1 MPPNPAKAS
10 PVLLYDGTCGFCS
23 TTVHLIL
30 RYDRRE
36 TLRFAALQN
45 RFGSAVLDRHPEL
58 HHVDSMVWL
67 EPAVGARAEQ
77 VAVRSEAA
85 LRVAGYLGGWWR
97 LALLARLL
105 PRSVRDWGY
114 DFIARHRHQLPG
126 LVEQCV
132 IPPPETR
139 SRFIEG

>member
-1 MPPNPAKAS
+1 MTAGK
-10 PVLLYDGTCGFCS
+10 
-23 TTVHLIL
+23 
-30 RYDRRE
+30 
-36 TLRFAALQN
+36 RFASQ

-77 VAVRSEAA
+77 VAVRSDAA

-114 DFIARHRHQLPG
+114 DFIARHRHQLTG

-132 IPPPETR
+132 TPPSEAR
-139 SRFIEG
+139 SRFIES